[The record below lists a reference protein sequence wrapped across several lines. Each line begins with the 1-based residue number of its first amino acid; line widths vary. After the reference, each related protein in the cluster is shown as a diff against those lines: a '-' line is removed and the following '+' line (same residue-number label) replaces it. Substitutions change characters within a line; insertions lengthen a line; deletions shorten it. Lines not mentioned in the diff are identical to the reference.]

1 MSYITEKTSA
11 AQTAAKK
18 MALASTQEKNEF
30 LQILANNLRLNESKI
45 LDANQID
52 VDISRGQISD
62 ALLDRLAINAT
73 RIEAMAIACEELI
86 ELSDPNGELIE
97 SFMRPNG
104 LHVNK
109 VRVPLGVI
117 AIIYE
122 SRPNVTID
130 AAILCLKAGN
140 TVILRGGKEALHSNL
155 ALIELLQLSLHQ
167 SGLDPQAV
175 QFIDRVEREYATEL
189 MQDRAH
195 VDVLIPRGSA
205 RLIQS
210 VIDNAKIPVLETGV
224 GNCHIYVHEDAD
236 LEMAKK
242 ILINAKCSRP
252 GVCNA
257 AEKVLIDAS
266 IAKEFLAEIIPTL
279 QSLQVELRVCEKT
292 NALYPLLKQANELD
306 WETEFLDL
314 VLGIKIV
321 ESIDEAIQHIHRYST
336 KHSEAIVT
344 RSKLA
349 SIRFTN
355 EIDAAVVYVN
365 ASTRFT
371 DGSEMGFGAEIGVST
386 QKLHA
391 RGPMGLKEL
400 CTYKYIIEGN
410 GQIR

>member
-1 MSYITEKTSA
+1 MTYISEKTIA
-11 AQTAAKK
+11 ASNAAKK
-18 MALASTQEKNEF
+18 MALVSTQDKNEF
-30 LQILANNLRLNESKI
+30 LRILANNLRHNESKI
-45 LDANQID
+45 LDANKID
-52 VDISRGQISD
+52 VEASRGQISD
-62 ALLDRLAINAT
+62 ALLDRLTINSK
-73 RIEAMAIACEELI
+73 RIEAMALACEELI
-86 ELSDPNGELIE
+86 ELRDPNGELIE

-104 LHVNK
+104 LSIHK

-130 AAILCLKAGN
+130 AASLCLKAGN
-140 TVILRGGKEALHSNL
+140 TVILRGGKEALQSNL
-155 ALIELLQLSLHQ
+155 ALIELLHLSLIQ
-167 SGLDPQAV
+167 CGLNPQCV
-175 QFIDRVEREYATEL
+175 QFIDRIEREYATEL
-189 MQDRAH
+189 MQDRLH

-279 QSLQVELRVCEKT
+279 QTLQVELRVCEKT
-292 NALYPLLKQANELD
+292 KALYPLLKQANELD
-306 WETEFLDL
+306 WETEYLDL
-314 VLGIKIV
+314 ILGIKIV
-321 ESIDEAIQHIHRYST
+321 ESIDDAIQHIQRYST

-349 SIRFTN
+349 SIRFKN